1 MSFNNEVLKLMNL
14 KLQLNNVNL
23 QFETFLSNLNNGL
36 IPNLG
41 VSLEEISLKLIN
53 LGIEMLN
60 IEMQSKDISYFNS
73 AQQIKNIG
81 DMMQNISLQ
90 MTNMNS
96 MKMNNINM
104 GIPAPNMMN
113 NNFNDF
119 TPKVNIR
126 ISTVD
131 GKNTDL
137 SLKFGTTIKE
147 MIDLFYI
154 RNQMTKNDNHLDF
167 IYNAQKIKR
176 DDMTPIEKFFIGTQ
190 PKIIAINNNQII
202 G

>member
-81 DMMQNISLQ
+81 DMMRNISLQ

-119 TPKVNIR
+119 FKSNCLYMLEEYYY
-126 ISTVD
+126 
-131 GKNTDL
+131 NTA
-137 SLKFGTTIKE
+137 
-147 MIDLFYI
+147 
-154 RNQMTKNDNHLDF
+154 N
-167 IYNAQKIKR
+167 
-176 DDMTPIEKFFIGTQ
+176 TQ
-190 PKIIAINNNQII
+190 ALTDAINEIFTSFFKI
-202 G
+202 YT